1 MSKVALVTDSTTYL
15 PQEYVDKYH
24 INVIPVV
31 MIWSGRE
38 LRDGV
43 DIQPDEFYT
52 RLESAAE
59 MPTTSQPTPD
69 AARRVFDDLLTQGY
83 DILGIFIS
91 QKLSGTYDSAVQAQ
105 RMLPGKKIEVIDSHT
120 GSMGAGWPILAAA
133 RAAMEG
139 ASLEKCKSLALQGL
153 QNVGILLS
161 LETLEFLHRGGRI
174 GRAQRF
180 LGAALNLKPILEVVD
195 GEFIP
200 LERVRTRRKSLE
212 RLVELMEERL
222 GGRRPVHLGVLH
234 ANARQTAEQLLEK
247 AAARVEPIE
256 TLISHVSPAV
266 GAHLGPGTVG
276 VAFMTGSYD

>member
-200 LERVRTRRKSLE
+200 LERGRTRPPTRESHVE
-212 RLVELMEERL
+212 RV
-222 GGRRPVHLGVLH
+222 GVLH